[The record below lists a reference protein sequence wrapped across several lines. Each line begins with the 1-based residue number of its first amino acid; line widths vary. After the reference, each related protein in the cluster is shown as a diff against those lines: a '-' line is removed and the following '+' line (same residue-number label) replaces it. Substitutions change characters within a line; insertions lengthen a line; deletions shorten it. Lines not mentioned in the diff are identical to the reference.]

1 MEQEQLI
8 SKISRLIVKKLN
20 NSISFE
26 EDEMLSKWRASK
38 EKNEEL
44 FQRFL
49 SSYDCSRDYQYFQE
63 IKKINDWENIQQKFV
78 HKRI

>member
-1 MEQEQLI
+1 MDKQHIMEQEQLI

-49 SSYDCSRDYQYFQE
+49 C
-63 IKKINDWENIQQKFV
+63 
-78 HKRI
+78 